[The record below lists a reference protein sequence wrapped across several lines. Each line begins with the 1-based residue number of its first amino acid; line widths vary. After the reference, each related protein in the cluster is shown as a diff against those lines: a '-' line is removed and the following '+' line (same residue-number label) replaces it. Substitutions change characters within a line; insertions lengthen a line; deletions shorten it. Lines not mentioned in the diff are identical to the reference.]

1 MEPDGPRVPGRQGHE
16 AMGHWLDSLLRTRA
30 DTVLRDSWS
39 HRLEGPK
46 LMRLSLGRRQPPWA
60 RMGLAQEIE
69 SCYRNSRFTGSRVP

>member
-39 HRLEGPK
+39 TGLR
-46 LMRLSLGRRQPPWA
+46 A
-60 RMGLAQEIE
+60 R
-69 SCYRNSRFTGSRVP
+69 S